1 MLLDK
6 PQTSPDDISLR
17 LIFNPAP
24 PFVAEIATF
33 LKVHTASFSSFS
45 LFVLTVC
52 KEVKEDSSFD
62 IELKMASNSTKTTSL
77 ASVPVEIL
85 LEIYRHLDMDS
96 VFNICLTSKSFQAFF
111 EQRKALVLI
120 PILEREFSPFS
131 ELLQVYTASPTDVD
145 IQSQRCKPR
154 RIAFRRFIG
163 DQGIVLNH
171 VPASQPVYSEKHGH
185 DLYAVVGCP
194 SRNSQIPTR
203 ETKTTFLSETDLRPL
218 MRMCQLIRK
227 WEELFPHMRWFR
239 EPGNCRFLRAH
250 EQFRFR
256 RALYRWWLYG
266 IYFHGDHP
274 RPRIGLPQPFAS
286 DARISQMRIHS
297 TAELLELMDLLETVK
312 DVIFNYICPRLDP
325 EHQNPWDSQ
334 PYLYRAQSLAISWSD
349 QSLWGRIVK
358 TYFKL
363 GPGELLYYFE
373 NICSYPR
380 DRLISEIR
388 LGHPGFTLD
397 QESMQIAIRCALDE
411 RQWLALELSLADEAG
426 GGIIDFDDER
436 DEERHLAGGD
446 ASPAGVPP
454 EGSKLVQTSSRYSPR
469 GDDGSHVESYYS
481 VHLAE
486 PGT

>member
-1 MLLDK
+1 
-6 PQTSPDDISLR
+6 
-17 LIFNPAP
+17 
-24 PFVAEIATF
+24 
-33 LKVHTASFSSFS
+33 
-45 LFVLTVC
+45 
-52 KEVKEDSSFD
+52 
-62 IELKMASNSTKTTSL
+62 MASYSTKMTCL
-77 ASVPVEIL
+77 ASVPIEIL
-85 LEIYRHLDMDS
+85 LEIYRHLDLDS
-96 VFNICLTSKSFQAFF
+96 VFKICLTSKSFQAFF
-111 EQRKALVLI
+111 EPRKALVLI
-120 PILEREFSPFS
+120 PILEREFSPFA
-131 ELLQVYTASPTDVD
+131 ELLQVYTASPNDVD
-145 IQSQRCKPR
+145 VQSQRCKPR

-171 VPASQPVYSEKHGH
+171 LTASQPVCSEKQEDGF
-185 DLYAVVGCP
+185 YAVVGCP
-194 SRNSQIPTR
+194 SRNPQFQTR
-203 ETKTTFLSETDLRPL
+203 ETKTTLLTEADLRPL
-218 MRMCQLIRK
+218 MQMCQLVRK
-227 WEELFPHMRWFR
+227 WEELFPHMRWFH
-239 EPGNCRFLRAH
+239 EPENCRFLRAH

-274 RPRIGLPQPFAS
+274 RPRIGHPQPFAS
-286 DARISQMRIHS
+286 DVRISQMRLHS

-325 EHQNPWDSQ
+325 ELQRSWNSR
-334 PYLYRAQSLAISWSD
+334 PYLDRSQSLATSWND
-349 QSLWGRIVK
+349 QSLWGRIIR

-363 GPGELLYYFE
+363 GPRELLYYFE

-388 LGHPGFTLD
+388 LGHPEFTLD

-411 RQWLALELSLADEAG
+411 RQWLVQNLSLADEAG

-454 EGSKLVQTSSRYSPR
+454 EGSKFVQTSSRYSPR
-469 GDDGSHVESYYS
+469 GDDGSHLESYYS
-481 VHLAE
+481 VHLPE